1 MSTLKV
7 NKIRDTS
14 GSADAITLDPSGGAV
29 LAGVTTMTTARITTG
44 ITTSIQVGG
53 GVTISESGIEASGIG
68 ITCANINGAAISG
81 RRNMCYNGEMNIA
94 QRGTTSGS
102 GAGGG
107 YDSVDRWESAS
118 ASGGAYTS
126 EQVTDAPDGYKYSYK
141 RTITTANATTTGT
154 EYLTFRQ
161 RLEGQDVQHLKY
173 GTASA
178 LTTTLSFWVK
188 SNKTGTYT
196 VSVENEDTQIFNG
209 RTYTINSAGTW
220 EYKTL
225 TYVGQKTEESKAGP
239 SNDTGPGIELQ
250 WWLKA
255 GASFTSG
262 TLVENTWQ
270 STGNKRASASNVNVA
285 DTVGNYWQITGVQ
298 WEIGS
303 QATPFEHRSFSDE
316 LTLCKRYFEKMV
328 VDNYPMFPAGN
339 NGVNSETRIPFKVEK
354 RAAPTV
360 TKSGNLNLTLN
371 GSTSTNTDHN
381 LGSATVFGAKI
392 FAVMSGA
399 NYSSSTAVSSFTCL
413 ADAEI

>member
-29 LAGVTTMTTARITTG
+29 LAGVTTISTARITTG

-81 RRNMCYNGEMNIA
+81 RRNMVYNGEMNIA
-94 QRGTTSGS
+94 QRGTTSGA
-102 GAGGG
+102 GAGAG

-141 RTITTANATTTGT
+141 RTITTVNSTVDGGQ
-154 EYLTFRQ
+154 YLTFRQ
-161 RLEGQDVQHLKY
+161 RLEGQDMQHLKY

-196 VSVENEDTQIFNG
+196 VSVENEDTAIYNG

-225 TYVGQKTEESKAGP
+225 TFVGQKTEESKAGP
-239 SNDTGPGIELQ
+239 SNDTGAGIELQ

-255 GASFTSG
+255 GATFTSG

-270 STGNKRASASNVNVA
+270 STTNKRVASQVNVA

-303 QATPFEHRSFSDE
+303 QATPFEHRSVSDE

-360 TKSGNLNLTLN
+360 TKSGNLNLTFN
-371 GSTSTNTDHN
+371 GTTSTNTDHSF
-381 LGSATVFGAKI
+381 GGATVFGAKI
-392 FAVMSGA
+392 FAVISGA
-399 NYSSSTAVSSFTCL
+399 NYQASTAVSSFTCL